1 MTEVT
6 SRGKY
11 THMNILE
18 LYKMIDYYESES
30 EVFEPYVLQHDE
42 CMKHLDSMC
51 EPLLELK
58 MSWNP
63 HVSIEYNFDIILKTQ
78 IDLIGY
84 NKDTV
89 MLTYLKPELNR
100 MNYTELKIK
109 AFVDSYIVSKCGNTK
124 YDGKKIMICIL
135 SIHDK
140 PHFINFEEF
149 DHFGSLQSI
158 LKETIFNYFAI
169 KNKEV
174 AQYKGTNI
182 RPSLTYIQIGNSLDE
197 LNHGLREILDK
208 I

>member
-1 MTEVT
+1 M
-6 SRGKY
+6 KKLD
-11 THMNILE
+11 IL
-18 LYKMIDYYESES
+18 
-30 EVFEPYVLQHDE
+30 
-42 CMKHLDSMC
+42 C

-109 AFVDSYIVSKCGNTK
+109 AFIDSYIVSKCGNTK
-124 YDGKKIMICIL
+124 YVGKKIMVCIL

-140 PHFINFEEF
+140 PHFIDFNEF
-149 DHFGSLQSI
+149 DRYESLQSI
-158 LKETIFNYFAI
+158 LKETLFNYFSI

-174 AQYKGTNI
+174 AQYKGNNI
-182 RPSLTYIQIGNSLDE
+182 TPSLSYIKNNNLEE
-197 LNHGLREILDK
+197 LNHGLSETLDK